1 MHKLLLSVLTVAVI
15 ALASSHAIAQQK
27 PTPEKAALIKELLEV
42 TGSTKGVQ
50 EVADM
55 MMSFQQAEAEKMIS
69 SMVDDDKTFTAEEK
83 TQLKERTIDG
93 LKRMTVRLNE
103 FFVKEIDLGKAMD
116 EIAVPLYDRNF
127 TEAELRDLIAFYRS
141 STGQKTISVMPKLM
155 MESMMGVSEKILP
168 RLQEFLKRVTNEEFA
183 ELKQKAEQDKKTPPK
198 PKARS

>member
-15 ALASSHAIAQQK
+15 ALASSHADAQQK

-69 SMVDDDKTFTAEEK
+69 SMIDDDKTFTAEEK